1 MELHQLRYL
10 VAVVDEGSF
19 TAAAERAHVSQSGVS
34 AQVAKLEQE
43 LGQRL
48 LDRGPRTL
56 RLTAA
61 GEAVLPIAR
70 SVLAGVARLA
80 EVTDELSDLVRG
92 RVRLGMIRGCSIP
105 PFLDAVAGFR
115 LAHPGVELA
124 LVEDDSDVL
133 QRQVLTGDLDLALVG
148 WAGELHDGLE
158 ETTVVDEPV
167 AAVVAGGHPLAR
179 RRTVRWADLAGQP
192 LLCLNRGTGIRAA
205 VDLSRGA
212 AGVDDRVDLEASSP
226 DTLLGLAARGAGIA
240 LLSESMAVGAVGVVA
255 RVVADATETARLSLV
270 RRADQLPTAARVLLE
285 ELSVALTGR
294 R

>member
-48 LDRGPRTL
+48 LERGPRTL

-124 LVEDDSDVL
+124 LVEDDSDLL
-133 QRQVLTGDLDLALVG
+133 QRQVLAGDLDLALVG
-148 WAGELHDGLE
+148 WAGELYEASKRPLSSTSRWSRSSQQG
-158 ETTVVDEPV
+158 TRWPG
-167 AAVVAGGHPLAR
+167 AGRFTGRTWTASRCSVSTGAPGSGPPSTSLGQR
-179 RRTVRWADLAGQP
+179 RAS
-192 LLCLNRGTGIRAA
+192 GTGST
-205 VDLSRGA
+205 SRPAPPTRCSDSRPGA
-212 AGVDDRVDLEASSP
+212 PGSRC
-226 DTLLGLAARGAGIA
+226 
-240 LLSESMAVGAVGVVA
+240 
-255 RVVADATETARLSLV
+255 
-270 RRADQLPTAARVLLE
+270 
-285 ELSVALTGR
+285 
-294 R
+294 